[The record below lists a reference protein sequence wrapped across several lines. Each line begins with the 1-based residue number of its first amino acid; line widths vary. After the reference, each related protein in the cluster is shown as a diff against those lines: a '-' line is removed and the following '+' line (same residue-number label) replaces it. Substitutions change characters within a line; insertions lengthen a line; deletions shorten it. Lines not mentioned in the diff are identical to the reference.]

1 MIEICNLCKL
11 LSNPLRLDMLVRVYS
26 ASDGANVGVLA
37 DELGRSGIGQ
47 SGVSQYLK
55 QLAEAGF
62 LSVERTGRYVI
73 CSGEP
78 EKASPV
84 YKLQMVLARIFAA
97 SCELDWQKPL
107 LTTINAFAHHV
118 RIRILQSLAACPRC
132 GFEELAKA
140 TDLPFATL
148 RRQLGLLIAAQ
159 VVAACEASDGSRIYE
174 LGKPSAPLARTLLA
188 LALQPQSPS

>member
-1 MIEICNLCKL
+1 MEFWKICRVLNNEIRLSL
-11 LSNPLRLDMLVRVYS
+11 LRQIATSPNCELHVVQ
-26 ASDGANVGVLA
+26 AGEFVGLKKA
-37 DELGRSGIGQ
+37 AA
-47 SGVSQYLK
+47 SQYLK

-84 YKLQMVLARIFAA
+84 YRLQMALSRLFAD

-107 LTTINAFAHHV
+107 LNTINAFAHHV
-118 RIRILQSLAACPRC
+118 RIRILQSLSANAQC
-132 GFEELAKA
+132 GFDELAKA
-140 TDLPFATL
+140 THLPFATL

-159 VVAACEASDGSRIYE
+159 IVVPSDTPGGHRIYE
-174 LGKPSAPLARTLLA
+174 LRKPTAPLARSLLA

>member
-1 MIEICNLCKL
+1 MEFWKICRVLNNEIRLSL
-11 LSNPLRLDMLVRVYS
+11 LREIATSPNRELHVVQ
-26 ASDGANVGVLA
+26 AGEFVGLKKA
-37 DELGRSGIGQ
+37 AA
-47 SGVSQYLK
+47 SQYLK

-118 RIRILQSLAACPRC
+118 RIRILQSLSARPRF

-159 VVAACEASDGSRIYE
+159 VVAACKASDVYE

>member
-1 MIEICNLCKL
+1 M
-11 LSNPLRLDMLVRVYS
+11 YS
-26 ASDGANVGVLA
+26 
-37 DELGRSGIGQ
+37 
-47 SGVSQYLK
+47 
-55 QLAEAGF
+55 
-62 LSVERTGRYVI
+62 
-73 CSGEP
+73 
-78 EKASPV
+78 
-84 YKLQMVLARIFAA
+84 LQKILARRFED
-97 SCELDWQKPL
+97 SCELDWQTPL

-118 RIRILQSLAACPRC
+118 RIRIRRSRSAHARC

-159 VVAACEASDGSRIYE
+159 IVAACEASDGSRIYE

>member
-1 MIEICNLCKL
+1 MEFWKICRVLNNEIRLSL
-11 LSNPLRLDMLVRVYS
+11 LREIATSPNRELHVVQ
-26 ASDGANVGVLA
+26 AGEFVGLKKA
-37 DELGRSGIGQ
+37 AA
-47 SGVSQYLK
+47 SQYLK
-55 QLAEAGF
+55 QLAEAGV

-84 YKLQMVLARIFAA
+84 YSLQKVLARLFTA

-118 RIRILQSLAACPRC
+118 RIRILQSLAARARC

-159 VVAACEASDGSRIYE
+159 IVAACEAPDGSRIYE
-174 LGKPSAPLARTLLA
+174 LGKPSDPLARTLLA

>member
-1 MIEICNLCKL
+1 MEFWKICRVLNNEIRLSL
-11 LSNPLRLDMLVRVYS
+11 LREIATSPNHELHVVQ
-26 ASDGANVGVLA
+26 AGEFVGLKKA
-37 DELGRSGIGQ
+37 AA
-47 SGVSQYLK
+47 SQYLK

-84 YKLQMVLARIFAA
+84 YRLQLALSSPFAD

-107 LTTINAFAHHV
+107 LNTINAFAHHV
-118 RIRILQSLAACPRC
+118 RIRILQSLSANARC

-159 VVAACEASDGSRIYE
+159 IVVPSDTPGGHRIYE
-174 LGKPSAPLARTLLA
+174 LRKPTAPLARSLLA